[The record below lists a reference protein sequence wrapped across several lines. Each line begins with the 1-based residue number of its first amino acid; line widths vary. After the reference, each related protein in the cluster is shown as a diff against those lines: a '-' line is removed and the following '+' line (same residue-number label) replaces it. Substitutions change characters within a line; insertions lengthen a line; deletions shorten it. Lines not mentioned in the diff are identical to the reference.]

1 MLTFEQIKQAI
12 IDSLT
17 PELLNA
23 QYRAGLSA
31 DDPAETGHCAV
42 ASEAFYY
49 LAGGR
54 DAGFMPVVCGYS
66 TYGADTLI
74 FDPAARAKAEQK
86 GAARET
92 HWWIK
97 GPKSGQR
104 GAGDIFDV
112 TSAQYPFAFP
122 YENGRN
128 TGFMQP
134 QQRPSRRAQ
143 VVMDRVVQKLG
154 AQNLAAYR
162 RKQIAD
168 FQKAQRKAPGTKR
181 PRL

>member
-1 MLTFEQIKQAI
+1 MLTFKQIKYAI

-17 PELLNA
+17 PELLTP
-23 QYRAGLSA
+23 QYRRGLA
-31 DDPAETGHCAV
+31 PDAPAETGHCAV

-49 LAGGR
+49 LAGGKE
-54 DAGFMPVVCGYS
+54 AGFIPVVCGYS
-66 TYGADTLI
+66 TFGDDVLI
-74 FDPAARAKAEQK
+74 FAPDARAKAEQK

-97 GPKSGQR
+97 GPKHGRR

-112 TSAQYPFAFP
+112 TAGQYPFAFP

-134 QQRPSRRAQ
+134 QQKPSRRAQ
-143 VVMDRVVQKLG
+143 VVMDRVIQKLG
-154 AQNLAAYR
+154 AKNLLDYR

-168 FQKAQRKAPGTKR
+168 FQKAQRRALKAN
-181 PRL
+181 RLRL